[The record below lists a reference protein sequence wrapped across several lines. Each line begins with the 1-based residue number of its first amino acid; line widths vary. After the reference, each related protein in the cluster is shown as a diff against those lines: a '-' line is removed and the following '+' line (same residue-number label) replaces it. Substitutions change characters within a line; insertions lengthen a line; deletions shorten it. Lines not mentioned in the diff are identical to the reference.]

1 MSHPPLARITEGVQD
16 SLICEMSRLAVSKE
30 ALNLAE
36 GLPDY
41 DPPSWVLEAYQ
52 KVLAEGKDV
61 HQLRN
66 TWGALETREAV
77 SSYYKRFYGLAYD
90 SETQVT
96 ITCGA
101 TEGLYLALKALVN
114 AGDEVIVFEPF
125 YEPYHDLVKSLG
137 AIPVFYTLKSPDFI
151 LEADALN
158 ALISSKTKAIVLNNP
173 NNPTGRVLSKAELQI
188 LADLAIHHNLWCLSD
203 EVYDQL
209 LYEERTFTPLASL
222 EGMASRTVTLGSCS
236 KLISATGWR
245 VGWAVGSPELTHA
258 LRGLHDLSTAGTN
271 TFFQLIAAEAL
282 NTYTPALR
290 ADVQATYAQK
300 RALALSV
307 LLALG
312 ISEETAKLYLPQG
325 AYYIWLSVQDTLDV
339 EDEVAW
345 AMQLINTVGI
355 SVVPGCTFV
364 QRERSGFVRIC
375 FAKGTETLE
384 KAVERLKQIK

>member
-1 MSHPPLARITEGVQD
+1 MSHPPLALITQGVQD
-16 SLICEMSRLAVSKE
+16 SLICEMSRLAVAKK

-52 KVLAEGKDV
+52 RVLSEGKDL

-66 TWGALETREAV
+66 TWGAVETREAV
-77 SSYYKRFYGLAYD
+77 ASYYQRFYGLVYEP
-90 SETQVT
+90 ETQVT

-101 TEGLYLALKALVN
+101 TEGLYLALKALIN
-114 AGDEVIVFEPF
+114 PGDEVIVFEPF

-137 AIPVFYTLKSPDFI
+137 AIPVFYTLTAPDFKI
-151 LEADALN
+151 EADALK
-158 ALISSKTKAIVLNNP
+158 ALITPKTKAIVLNNP
-173 NNPTGRVLSKAELQI
+173 NNPTGRVLSKTELQI
-188 LADLAIHHNLWCLSD
+188 LADAAIHHNLWCLSD

-209 LYEERTFTPLASL
+209 LYEGRTFTPLASL
-222 EGMASRTVTLGSCS
+222 AGMAERTLTLGSCS

-271 TFFQLIAAEAL
+271 TFFQLVAAEAL
-282 NTYTPALR
+282 NAYTPALQ
-290 ADVQATYAQK
+290 AEVQATYAEK
-300 RALALSV
+300 RRLALDV

-312 ISEETAKLYLPQG
+312 IDEEKARRYLPEG
-325 AYYIWLSVQDTLDV
+325 AYYVWLDLRDTLGV
-339 EDEVAW
+339 EDELVW
-345 AMQLINTVGI
+345 AMKLINTAGI

-364 QRERSGFVRIC
+364 QGESSGFVRIC
-375 FAKGTETLE
+375 FAKEASTLQD
-384 KAVERLKQIK
+384 AVRRLS